1 VVSRRDG
8 DLEST
13 MRKAFS
19 DIMVGWSG
27 SQADEARWGGN
38 FVSQDGAAISS
49 VKQQYIARQHMLEYL
64 I

>member
-1 VVSRRDG
+1 
-8 DLEST
+8 